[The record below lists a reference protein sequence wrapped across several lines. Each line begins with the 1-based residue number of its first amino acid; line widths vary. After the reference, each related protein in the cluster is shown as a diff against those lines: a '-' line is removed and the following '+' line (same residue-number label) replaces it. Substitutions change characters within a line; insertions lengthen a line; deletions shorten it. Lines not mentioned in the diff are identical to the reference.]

1 MLDEKDLA
9 TIQEM
14 MDGQQKEIFA
24 VMDAQKAELVEA
36 MAAQKTEIFEAMGL
50 QKKELLETMDAQ
62 KTELYDAMAKLREDL
77 LRDMTAAMRVL
88 IESSITP
95 QFKLLAENQQI
106 MMETLTPKARTEELE
121 DELDVLRGAVRQ
133 HSADIA
139 SLKKAVHI

>member
-1 MLDEKDLA
+1 MLDEKDHE

-14 MDGQQKEIFA
+14 MDGQKKEILA

-36 MAAQKTEIFEAMGL
+36 MAAQKAEIFEAM
-50 QKKELLETMDAQ
+50 DAQ
-62 KTELYDAMAKLREDL
+62 KAELYDAMAKLREDL

-139 SLKKAVHI
+139 ALKKAVHM

>member
-9 TIQEM
+9 TIQKM
-14 MDGQQKEIFA
+14 MDGQKEELLE
-24 VMDAQKAELVEA
+24 VMDAQKE
-36 MAAQKTEIFEAMGL
+36 EIFEAMGA
-50 QKKELLETMDAQ
+50 QKEEIFEAMGAQ
-62 KTELYDAMAKLREDL
+62 KTEIYEVIDKLREDL

-139 SLKKAVHI
+139 ALKKAVHM